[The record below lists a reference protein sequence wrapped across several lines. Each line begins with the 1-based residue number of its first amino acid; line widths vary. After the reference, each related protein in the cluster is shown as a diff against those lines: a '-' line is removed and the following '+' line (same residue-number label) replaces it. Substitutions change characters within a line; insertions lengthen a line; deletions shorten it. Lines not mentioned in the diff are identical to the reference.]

1 MILCNHDRQQL
12 PYLLLTYL
20 CSAKLNI
27 TSWIQVSRF
36 EKAPPPEWTSTLFL
50 HPASSNTSITNG
62 LDFPSHMETSVEP
75 FAAGR

>member
-27 TSWIQVSRF
+27 NSWIQVSHF
-36 EKAPPPEWTSTLFL
+36 EKAPPPEWTSTPVSTPSFL
-50 HPASSNTSITNG
+50 
-62 LDFPSHMETSVEP
+62 
-75 FAAGR
+75 

>member
-27 TSWIQVSRF
+27 NSWIQVSHF
-36 EKAPPPEWTSTLFL
+36 EKAPPPERTSTPVSTPSFL
-50 HPASSNTSITNG
+50 
-62 LDFPSHMETSVEP
+62 
-75 FAAGR
+75 